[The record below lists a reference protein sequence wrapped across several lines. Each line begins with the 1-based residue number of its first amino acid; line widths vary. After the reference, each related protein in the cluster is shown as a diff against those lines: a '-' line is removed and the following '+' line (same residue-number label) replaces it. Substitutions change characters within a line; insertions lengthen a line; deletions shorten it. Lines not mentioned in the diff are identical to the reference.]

1 MQEIK
6 ELGEQLKLKV
16 TSQTSGM
23 LREYKVEFLQAEI
36 KQKMDEYNKFLLE
49 KEQNHQEF
57 TACDK
62 EIEKLVA
69 HTRTENRGTEVLRS

>member
-6 ELGEQLKLKV
+6 ELEEQLKLKV

-36 KQKMDEYNKFLLE
+36 KQKMDEYNKFLLG
-49 KEQNHQEF
+49 KEQNYQEF

-69 HTRTENRGTEVLRS
+69 PIQELRTEVQRY